1 MLVEGMDLDET
12 FSVQCQYAYWL
23 LVAGR
28 LSEALV
34 AFDHIVE
41 LTGGDA
47 QMGREILGFSPL
59 LWAEHLAAWTLAQAG
74 RFDECWP
81 REERA
86 IRMAREHSAQEN
98 LGWALGGST
107 TFSYLARGAS
117 RVPAADLRRIILDA
131 EDLVDVVGGRY
142 SEMYA
147 AFSLAVGA
155 FMSGDFALSEARFS
169 EALAQACAAG
179 NALEWQSYFLAVFAD
194 ASLAN
199 GNVEAAIARAREAI
213 AVADGSGAWFQSAL
227 ARTALVDALIRSD
240 SPETEI
246 EALEA
251 EARELVRKSGG
262 NSLLPRLREAE
273 ARLAGRKNPADRAAG
288 LREAESMYRA
298 MGAPDPA
305 DRLAQELGERR

>member
-1 MLVEGMDLDET
+1 MRRWAASSSASAPCYGP
-12 FSVQCQYAYWL
+12 SIWPR
-23 LVAGR
+23 GR
-28 LSEALV
+28 SRR
-34 AFDHIVE
+34 
-41 LTGGDA
+41 
-47 QMGREILGFSPL
+47 M
-59 LWAEHLAAWTLAQAG
+59 G

-117 RVPAADLRRIILDA
+117 RVPAADLRRIVLGA

-147 AFSLAVGA
+147 AFSLAVGS
-155 FMSGDFALSEARFS
+155 FMSGDFTASEARFE

-213 AVADGSGAWFQSAL
+213 SVADGGGAWFQSAL
-227 ARTALVDALIRSD
+227 ARTALVDALIRAEAPEPEIDPAWPRPGNLGAEERRKLAAAPTSRGRGP
-240 SPETEI
+240 SGRPQGPGRPRSGAAGGRIHVPGHGIPGSRRPARAGTGRAALIGRRPATSQKEKGPET
-246 EALEA
+246 
-251 EARELVRKSGG
+251 
-262 NSLLPRLREAE
+262 LR
-273 ARLAGRKNPADRAAG
+273 
-288 LREAESMYRA
+288 
-298 MGAPDPA
+298 
-305 DRLAQELGERR
+305 